1 MVGVMWVKIVVHDH
15 SVFIW
20 FTCIGQ
26 PVKPVKME
34 LEGIKSARFVVQQ
47 LVHFDDKNEIQK

>member
-1 MVGVMWVKIVVHDH
+1 MWVKIVVHDH

-47 LVHFDDKNEIQK
+47 LVHFNDKNEIQK